1 MPNTIHDNPS
11 TFHPH
16 RWLAEMLVA
25 LVAGACLLLYF
36 QPLPHDDLVS
46 VEGHE
51 PYDGNPWYKERGI
64 FPLSFLFIDRG
75 YREVTFYLEPT
86 TFLVDIPFPDNYQS
100 GDPLRL
106 WIRDGDRQ
114 RMLDNPNVC
123 VRVYALEVF
132 DPSTGRWTRYVPLH
146 PRGNGNFLG
155 LGILLIIL
163 LAVMTVSK
171 LCFVPRDPAR

>member
-11 TFHPH
+11 TSHPH

-86 TFLVDIPFPDNYQS
+86 TFLVDIPFPNNYRS

-106 WIRDGDRQ
+106 WIRDCDRQ
-114 RMLDNPNVC
+114 RMLDNPNVS

-163 LAVMTVSK
+163 LAVMTVSN